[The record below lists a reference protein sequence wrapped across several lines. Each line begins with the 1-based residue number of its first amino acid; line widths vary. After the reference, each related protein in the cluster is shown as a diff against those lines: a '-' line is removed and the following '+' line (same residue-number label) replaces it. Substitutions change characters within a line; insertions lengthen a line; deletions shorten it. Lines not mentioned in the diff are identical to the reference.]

1 MLDAVYESGCT
12 SWDTA
17 DAYGDSEELIGKW
30 CVRTYITHFRCHAE
44 RAKQVQAYWEAQ
56 RDFPCDQVWS
66 WFAIRENRRLFAGIC
81 EGGSEQI
88 ACEAR
93 RRSY

>member
-44 RAKQVQAYWEAQ
+44 RAKQV
-56 RDFPCDQVWS
+56 
-66 WFAIRENRRLFAGIC
+66 
-81 EGGSEQI
+81 
-88 ACEAR
+88 
-93 RRSY
+93 